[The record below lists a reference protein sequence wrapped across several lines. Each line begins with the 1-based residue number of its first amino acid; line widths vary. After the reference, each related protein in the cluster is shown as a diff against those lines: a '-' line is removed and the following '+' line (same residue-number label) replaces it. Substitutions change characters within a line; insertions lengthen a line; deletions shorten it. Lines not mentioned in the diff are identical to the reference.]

1 MAERNIL
8 KIKAKTQ
15 IIGFKEYWISLL
27 ITLGRFMLLQKFGI
41 GIALLTIGF
50 ATFKH
55 RDCRKG
61 DESDAFYHKY
71 TCVCLQILDCNA
83 YKVSLDYYYFFLFW
97 NYLPYLPKSKNNI
110 FAESF
115 VEIYTYELHILLL
128 LPMKGSTQVTL
139 YII

>member
-27 ITLGRFMLLQKFGI
+27 ITLDCFMLLQKFGI

-61 DESDAFYHKY
+61 DESDAFYHTY

-83 YKVSLDYYYFFLFW
+83 VSSLDYYYFFYSEIISLTFLNLKTIYLQKVLLEYIHM
-97 NYLPYLPKSKNNI
+97 NYISYCYCRWKDLRK
-110 FAESF
+110 
-115 VEIYTYELHILLL
+115 
-128 LPMKGSTQVTL
+128 QL
-139 YII
+139 YI